1 MKVQKVE
8 FCGSMADAN
17 APLPGSLPQVAFS
30 GRSNVGKS
38 SLINVLLQ
46 RTRKKLAHV
55 SGRPGKTQLLNFYR
69 VNERFFLV
77 DLPGFG
83 FARAPK
89 PVRDGWKQLV
99 EDYLGRPDGPRGAVH
114 LLDIRHDPTEG
125 DREMLDYLTRL
136 GLPTLVVLTK
146 VDKLTKTHRVRRMKA
161 ITGALNLDP
170 EQVVEF
176 SSLTGEGREDLLGAV
191 ELLVE
196 EQGPPEGEEAPPAEE
211 EAPPAEA
218 AAHRLREEG
227 DASGAHH
234 ATPADGEA
242 RQPTGFAGTP
252 GDDDGE
258 GHPGVEGDGDG
269 ETRGP

>member
-1 MKVQKVE
+1 VKVQKVE

-89 PVRDGWKQLV
+89 PVRDGWKKLV
-99 EDYLGRPDGPRGAVH
+99 EDYLARPDGPRGAVH

-125 DREMLDYLTRL
+125 DREMLEYLTRL

-196 EQGPPEGEEAPPAEE
+196 EQGPPEGEAPPDG
-211 EAPPAEA
+211 A
-218 AAHRLREEG
+218 AGGLPKER
-227 DASGAHH
+227 DAADLP
-234 ATPADGEA
+234 TPADGEE
-242 RQPTGFAGTP
+242 RQPADLPGTP

-258 GHPGVEGDGDG
+258 GHPGMEGDGDG
-269 ETRGP
+269 ETRGS

>member
-8 FCGSMADAN
+8 FSGSMADAA
-17 APLPGSLPQVAFS
+17 APFPGSLPQVAFS

-69 VNERFFLV
+69 VNDQFFLV

-89 PVRDGWKQLV
+89 PVRDGWKKLV
-99 EDYLGRPDGPRGAVH
+99 EDYLARPDGPRGAVH

-125 DREMLDYLTRL
+125 DREMLDYLTGL
-136 GLPTLVVLTK
+136 ALPTLVVLTK
-146 VDKLTKTHRVRRMKA
+146 VDKVTKTHRARRVKA
-161 ITGALNLDP
+161 ITKALGLDP

-191 ELLVE
+191 EGLV
-196 EQGPPEGEEAPPAEE
+196 GPAPTDGGEAPEGEGEAPEDRGD
-211 EAPPAEA
+211 APGD
-218 AAHRLREEG
+218 EG
-227 DASGAHH
+227 DAPEGEAPERD
-234 ATPADGEA
+234 PADPE
-242 RQPTGFAGTP
+242 PTL
-252 GDDDGE
+252 
-258 GHPGVEGDGDG
+258 
-269 ETRGP
+269 

>member
-8 FCGSMADAN
+8 FSGSMADAA
-17 APLPGSLPQVAFS
+17 APFPGSLPQVAFS

-69 VNERFFLV
+69 VNDQFFLV

-89 PVRDGWKQLV
+89 PVRDGWKKLV
-99 EDYLGRPDGPRGAVH
+99 EDYLARPDGPRGAVH

-125 DREMLDYLTRL
+125 DREMLEYLTGL
-136 GLPTLVVLTK
+136 TLPTLVVLTK
-146 VDKLTKTHRVRRMKA
+146 VDKVTKTHRVRRVKA
-161 ITGALNLDP
+161 ITRALGLDP

-191 ELLVE
+191 EGLV
-196 EQGPPEGEEAPPAEE
+196 GPAPSEGVEIPEVGELREGAQVPEGEGAAEE
-211 EAPPAEA
+211 D
-218 AAHRLREEG
+218 RG
-227 DASGAHH
+227 DAPEGADY
-234 ATPADGEA
+234 APGGASLEPGGGSPDPASA
-242 RQPTGFAGTP
+242 P
-252 GDDDGE
+252 
-258 GHPGVEGDGDG
+258 
-269 ETRGP
+269 

>member
-8 FCGSMADAN
+8 FSGSMADAA
-17 APLPGSLPQVAFS
+17 APFPGSLPQVAFS

-69 VNERFFLV
+69 VNDQFFLV

-89 PVRDGWKQLV
+89 PVRDGWKKLV
-99 EDYLGRPDGPRGAVH
+99 EDYLARPDGPRGAVH

-125 DREMLDYLTRL
+125 DREMLDYLTGL
-136 GLPTLVVLTK
+136 ALPTLVVLTK
-146 VDKLTKTHRVRRMKA
+146 VDKVTKTHRVRRVKA
-161 ITGALNLDP
+161 ITKALGLDP

-191 ELLVE
+191 EGLV
-196 EQGPPEGEEAPPAEE
+196 GPPPAEGGEMPEGEATEGEGAGLEDEDGAPED
-211 EAPPAEA
+211 
-218 AAHRLREEG
+218 EG
-227 DASGAHH
+227 DAPEDRGDAPEDGGKAPEGESLEL
-234 ATPADGEA
+234 DGESPDPA
-242 RQPTGFAGTP
+242 VAP
-252 GDDDGE
+252 
-258 GHPGVEGDGDG
+258 
-269 ETRGP
+269 

>member
-8 FCGSMADAN
+8 FSGSMADAA
-17 APLPGSLPQVAFS
+17 APFPGSLPQVAFS

-69 VNERFFLV
+69 VNDRFFLV

-89 PVRDGWKQLV
+89 PVRDGWKKLV
-99 EDYLGRPDGPRGAVH
+99 EDYLARPDGPRGAVH

-125 DREMLDYLTRL
+125 DREMLDYLTGL

-146 VDKLTKTHRVRRMKA
+146 VDKVTRTHRARRLKA
-161 ITGALNLDP
+161 ITGSLRLDP

-191 ELLVE
+191 ELLVGE
-196 EQGPPEGEEAPPAEE
+196 PEGEEESRGGHEDGGDAGDGADGGDREDEEDDRRDEEDDRRDEEDDRRDE
-211 EAPPAEA
+211 EARGSQGPLGP
-218 AAHRLREEG
+218 
-227 DASGAHH
+227 
-234 ATPADGEA
+234 GEV
-242 RQPTGFAGTP
+242 PDDPDP
-252 GDDDGE
+252 G
-258 GHPGVEGDGDG
+258 P
-269 ETRGP
+269 